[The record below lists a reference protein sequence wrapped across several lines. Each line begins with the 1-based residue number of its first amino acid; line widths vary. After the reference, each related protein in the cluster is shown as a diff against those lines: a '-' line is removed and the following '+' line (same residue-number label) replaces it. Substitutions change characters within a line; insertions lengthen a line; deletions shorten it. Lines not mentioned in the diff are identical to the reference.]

1 MPAQKEFSPV
11 PPAARS
17 KKYSYEKRLS
27 GVAVCR
33 ETVTV
38 EEVTHVF
45 VVLGASGDLS
55 KKKIYPTLWRLF
67 RDELLPQ
74 NTLIVGYARSDVT
87 VQELGSRMTPFS
99 KLTDEELEVGGK
111 FSKFLGI
118 NSYVRGTYDQATDF
132 QKLNKHINE
141 VTGHDVH
148 KRVYFYLALPPSVYE
163 SVSFMVSH
171 NCREGHGKISL
182 VVEKPFGHD
191 SESSLKLSQHLED
204 IYAEEEIYRIDHYL
218 GKEMVQN
225 LLTLRFGN
233 RLFSPSWNRES
244 VACVVITFKE
254 NIGTQGRGGYFD
266 SFGIIRDVMQNH
278 LLQILTLVAMEK
290 PPSLSAEDIR
300 TEKVKVLKSVKPIK
314 LSDCVLGQYVADPSA
329 EEGSEAS
336 KGYLDD
342 PTVPAGSTTPTF
354 ATAVLRI
361 DNERWEGVPFILRC
375 GKGVNERKAE
385 VRIQYKDV
393 PGDIFNSE
401 LQRNELVMRVQPD
414 EAVYV
419 KLMSKKPGMA
429 FGCEQTELDL
439 TYSSRY
445 KDIKLPDAYD
455 RLLLDVFTGSQIHF
469 VRSDEL
475 FEAWRV
481 FTPLLHQIEKEKIP
495 PIPYVFG
502 TRGPKENDE
511 LIQGQ
516 GYVYSGD
523 KYQWKKQ

>member
-1 MPAQKEFSPV
+1 MPS
-11 PPAARS
+11 ART
-17 KKYSYEKRLS
+17 KKYSLDQRLS

-33 ETVTV
+33 ETVSV
-38 EEVTHVF
+38 EEQVAHVF

-67 RDELLPQ
+67 RDDLVPPS
-74 NTLIVGYARSDVT
+74 TLVVGYARSHVT
-87 VQELGSRMTPFS
+87 VEELGARMKPYS
-99 KLTDEELEVGGK
+99 KLTPEEQKEEGK
-111 FSKFLGI
+111 FAGFLAV
-118 NSYVRGTYDQATDF
+118 NSYVRGSYDQPGDF
-132 QKLNKHINE
+132 ANLNAHINAI
-141 VTGHDVH
+141 TNNDQA
-148 KRVYFYLALPPSVYE
+148 KRVYFYLALPPSVYQ
-163 SVSFMVSH
+163 SVSSLISN

-191 SESSLKLSQHLED
+191 SDSSAKLSKHLENL
-204 IYAEEEIYRIDHYL
+204 YAEDELYRIDHYL

-233 RLFSPSWNRES
+233 RIFGPTWNRES
-244 VACVVITFKE
+244 ISCVVITFKE

-266 SFGIIRDVMQNH
+266 NFGIIRDVMQNH

-290 PPSLSAEDIR
+290 PCSLSAEDIR
-300 TEKVKVLKSVKPIK
+300 NEKVKVLKSVSPIVME
-314 LSDCVLGQYVADPSA
+314 DCVLGQYVADPDA
-329 EEGSEAS
+329 AEGSEGG

-342 PTVPAGSTTPTF
+342 PTVPAGSNTPTF

-375 GKGVNERKAE
+375 GKAVNERKAE

-393 PGDIFNSE
+393 PGDIFDKQTE
-401 LQRNELVMRVQPD
+401 RNELVIRVQPD

-439 TYSSRY
+439 TYRSRY
-445 KDIKLPDAYD
+445 KDIQLPDAYE
-455 RLLLDVFTGSQIHF
+455 RLLLDVFTGTQIHF

-481 FTPLLHQIEKEKIP
+481 FTPLLHQIEREKTP

-502 TRGPKENDE
+502 TRGPKENDD
-511 LIQGQ
+511 LIQAQ

-523 KYQWKKQ
+523 TYKWEKQQ